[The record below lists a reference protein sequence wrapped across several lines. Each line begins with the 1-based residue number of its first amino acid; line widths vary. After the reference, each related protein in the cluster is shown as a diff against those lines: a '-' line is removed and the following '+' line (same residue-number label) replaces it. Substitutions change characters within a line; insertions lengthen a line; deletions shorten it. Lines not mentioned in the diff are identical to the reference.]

1 MRFAIESD
9 VGSEIR
15 GWLVADEPSTPGLIR
30 IAVPGREEM
39 QLKADFPRPEI
50 RELGLSPSE
59 FVGFVVDRSVAPGIE
74 VGAQVEIFE
83 AESGAPLYRR
93 PVGTSTIDRKLVLF
107 DVAAAPQRAL
117 IEDLAGRFTITCANV
132 ERFSSETLNAMLT
145 NSAVRSVA
153 LHGRPRL
160 ASCFRILESEG
171 FIRAALLRDPFE
183 ELAERLLFL
192 NLLAQSARQTLVAR
206 FATGLEPLL
215 DFARDLRFDDYKALL
230 GDFRRLTE
238 PQKRSIAN
246 PMVRFLGCGDEST
259 PTHEDLS
266 RALDNLAS
274 LDVVGV
280 RGRYPAFRSMLTQ
293 FLGADIA
300 GLQEVMVSDRTLA
313 LAESLSRIGVAVD
326 LLEHDRTLYADV
338 TEAIEEG
345 LTGNEGLSERS
356 NQII

>member
-1 MRFAIESD
+1 M
-9 VGSEIR
+9 
-15 GWLVADEPSTPGLIR
+15 
-30 IAVPGREEM
+30 
-39 QLKADFPRPEI
+39 
-50 RELGLSPSE
+50 
-59 FVGFVVDRSVAPGIE
+59 
-74 VGAQVEIFE
+74 
-83 AESGAPLYRR
+83 
-93 PVGTSTIDRKLVLF
+93 
-107 DVAAAPQRAL
+107 
-117 IEDLAGRFTITCANV
+117 
-132 ERFSSETLNAMLT
+132 
-145 NSAVRSVA
+145 
-153 LHGRPRL
+153 
-160 ASCFRILESEG
+160 
-171 FIRAALLRDPFE
+171 
-183 ELAERLLFL
+183 